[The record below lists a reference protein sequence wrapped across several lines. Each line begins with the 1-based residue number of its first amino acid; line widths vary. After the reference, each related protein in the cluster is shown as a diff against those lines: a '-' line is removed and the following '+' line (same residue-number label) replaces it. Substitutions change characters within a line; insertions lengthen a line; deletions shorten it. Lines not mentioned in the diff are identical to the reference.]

1 MGATDSGTLTPLPG
15 DRTGPPGVW
24 GSGLTG
30 DYSIDRLA
38 DDVAELV
45 AALGLRRVV
54 LGGLSMGGYVA
65 FAFCRRHAQL
75 LNGLILSDT
84 RPDSDSDATRA
95 NRARLAELARRA
107 GSAAVAEELLPSL
120 LAETTRNQ
128 RPEVV
133 EALRAMMTAQTP
145 EAIASALS
153 AMSDRADSRS
163 LLPEIRLPVLVTGG
177 REDSLT
183 PPEQIE
189 EWASRIPDA
198 RLAFIAGAGHV
209 ANLERPDDFNA
220 LVTEF
225 LSTVYT
231 EGGQRRGR
239 H

>member
-1 MGATDSGTLTPLPG
+1 
-15 DRTGPPGVW
+15 
-24 GSGLTG
+24 
-30 DYSIDRLA
+30 
-38 DDVAELV
+38 VAELV

-65 FAFCRRHAQL
+65 FAFCRRHAEL
-75 LNGLILSDT
+75 LNGLILSAT
-84 RPDSDSDATRA
+84 RPDSDSDETKA

-107 GSAAVAEELLPSL
+107 GSSAVAEEVLPGL
-120 LAETTRNQ
+120 LAATTRDQ

-133 EALRAMMTAQTP
+133 DALRAMMTAQTP

-177 REDSLT
+177 TEDSLT
-183 PPEQIE
+183 PPGQIE
-189 EWASRIPDA
+189 EWAAEIPGA
-198 RLAFIAGAGHV
+198 HLAFIPAAGHV

-225 LSTVYT
+225 LGTVYT
-231 EGGQRRGR
+231 EGGKQRGR
-239 H
+239 L